1 MREGAII
8 FIIIV
13 IIILGSIYIDKYLD
27 KTIDCIKSN
36 LEELKESIKYTN
48 TSQEE
53 LSKKAEETYKIW
65 SKING
70 NWSNIIL
77 HEEIDA
83 FEISLIRA
91 KAKIDTGKLEE
102 SLEDIDTSIFLVN
115 HIKEKE
121 RISLKNIF

>member
-1 MREGAII
+1 MREITII

-13 IIILGSIYIDKYLD
+13 IIIFGSICIGKYLD
-27 KTIDCIKSN
+27 KTTNEIARR
-36 LEELKESIKYTN
+36 LEELKDNIKYAN

-53 LSKKAEETYKIW
+53 LNKKAKEIYEIWGKIT
-65 SKING
+65 N

-83 FEISLIRA
+83 IEISLIRL
-91 KAKIDTGKLEE
+91 KAKIETGKIEE
-102 SLEDIDTSIFLVN
+102 SMEDIETSIFLVN

-121 RISLKNIF
+121 KISLKNIF